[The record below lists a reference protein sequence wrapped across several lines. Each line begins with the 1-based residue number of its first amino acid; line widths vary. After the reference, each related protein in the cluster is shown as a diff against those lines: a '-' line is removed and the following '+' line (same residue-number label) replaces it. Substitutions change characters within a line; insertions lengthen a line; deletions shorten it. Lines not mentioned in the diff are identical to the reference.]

1 MAEILLGEIA
11 EKENTVVEKDS
22 AKKRLENYLATHHI
36 KIARTVED
44 LLGPETEQTQEEIQ
58 AEVDDFLRL
67 REEWRKE
74 DVKRNFE

>member
-1 MAEILLGEIA
+1 MI
-11 EKENTVVEKDS
+11 KEQG
-22 AKKRLENYLATHHI
+22 I
-36 KIARTVED
+36 KAAHTVEE

-74 DVKRNFE
+74 DHDRNFD